1 MKKHF
6 LFILILI
13 YSLQIYGQRPADEA
27 QIKADIT
34 FLASDAMKGRLT
46 GSVYQDIAAEFIASR
61 FQKIGLKPKGDK
73 NSYMQ
78 TFYYAPSADPHNTS
92 NLHIHDGD
100 SVKIIN
106 VAGYIDNGG
115 KSTIIIGAH
124 YDHLGEGTSSF
135 SLSTEG
141 GIHNGADDN
150 ASGVSLMMQLAES
163 LSKVKSKYNYLFLA
177 FSGEEFGL
185 WGSNYFVKHPTI
197 DLNNAAVMINLD
209 MVGRLKD
216 DNTLL
221 VGGVGTSPIWKEL
234 LEKSNVSQLKLTFDE
249 SGSGPSDHTSFY
261 FKDMPVL
268 FYFTG
273 QHSDY
278 HKPSDDTEKI
288 NFDGVM
294 KIYENIF
301 SLVRSLEKVDSIP
314 FTKTKEEKQERVTMK
329 VTLGI
334 MPDYMYNE
342 GGLRIDGVKEDR
354 PAAHAGLKS
363 GDIILGLGTFS
374 ITDIQTY
381 MHALNK
387 IEPGQKVQVKF
398 KRDGKIM
405 TSDVQF

>member
-1 MKKHF
+1 MKKQL

-13 YSLQIYGQRPADEA
+13 NALPILAQRPADQA
-27 QIKADIT
+27 QLKADIS

-46 GSVYQDIAAEFIASR
+46 GSIYQDIAAEFIASR
-61 FQKIGLKPKGDK
+61 FLEIGLKTKGDK
-73 NSYMQ
+73 NSYLQ
-78 TFYYAPSADPHNTS
+78 TFYYAPSADPHNTA
-92 NLHIHDGD
+92 NLSIHSGD

-115 KSTIIIGAH
+115 QSTIIIGAH

-135 SLSTEG
+135 SLSAEG

-150 ASGVSLMMQLAES
+150 SSGVSLMLQLAQS

-177 FSGEEFGL
+177 FAGEEFGL
-185 WGSNYFVKHPTI
+185 WGSNYYVKHPTI
-197 DLNNAAVMINLD
+197 DLKKVAVMINLD

-221 VGGVGTSPIWKEL
+221 IGGVGTSPIWKDQ
-234 LEKSNVSQLKLTFDE
+234 LEKTNVSQLKLTFDE

-261 FKDMPVL
+261 FKDLPVL

-278 HKPSDDTEKI
+278 HKITDDTEKI
-288 NFDGVM
+288 NFNGMM

-301 SLVRSLEKVDSIP
+301 TLVRSLEKVNEIP
-314 FTKTKEEKQERVTMK
+314 FTKTKEEKQERVSMK

-342 GGLRIDGVKEDR
+342 GGLRIDGVKEDK

-363 GDIILGLGTFS
+363 GDIIMELGKFQV
-374 ITDIQTY
+374 TDIQSY
-381 MHALNK
+381 MHALNG
-387 IEPGQKVQVKF
+387 IEPGSKVVIKY
-398 KRDGKIM
+398 KRDGKIVS
-405 TSDVQF
+405 SDVQF

>member
-61 FQKIGLKPKGDK
+61 FQQIGLKPKGDK

-150 ASGVSLMMQLAES
+150 ASGVSLMMQLAKS

-301 SLVRSLEKVDSIP
+301 SLVRSLETIDSIP